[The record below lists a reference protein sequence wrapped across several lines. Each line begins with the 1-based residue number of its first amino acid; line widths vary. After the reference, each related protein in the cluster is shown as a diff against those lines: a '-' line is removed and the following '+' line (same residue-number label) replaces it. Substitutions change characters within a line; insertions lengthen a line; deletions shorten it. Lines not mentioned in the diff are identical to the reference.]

1 MDKNCRTPRGR
12 SEGSSWCGWLRLIT
26 EVEKLL
32 KLSKPKLE
40 KLKWVAP
47 ILIVSYILVIL
58 LISGLSQAHMSEVR
72 ASHPAVPVDSG
83 E

>member
-1 MDKNCRTPRGR
+1 
-12 SEGSSWCGWLRLIT
+12 L
-26 EVEKLL
+26 KLL
-32 KLSKPKLE
+32 KPKLE

-47 ILIVSYILVIL
+47 ILIVSYILVVL